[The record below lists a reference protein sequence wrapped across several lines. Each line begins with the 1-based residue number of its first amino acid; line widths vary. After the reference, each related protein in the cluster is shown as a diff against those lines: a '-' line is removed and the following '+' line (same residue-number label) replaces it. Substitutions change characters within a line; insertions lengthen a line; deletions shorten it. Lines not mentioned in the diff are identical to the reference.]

1 MPAKGNADSR
11 VTTASAMFA
20 GLAGLAIVANLAVAV
35 GYLAFH
41 DGAGR
46 AAAAS
51 SRPVAGA
58 LSAPSVATVNALLQR
73 RSRAVLARDR
83 AAFLATV
90 DPSGQAFR
98 AGQQVLF
105 DNLAKVPLSA
115 WRESLAD
122 TRPAVAA
129 DDGWT
134 ARLRLTYRL
143 RGFDRRDLVYTEY
156 LTFDRR
162 PGTGWMVSGDGAAH
176 GLRDDPQI
184 WNSGGLT
191 VVHGRRSLV
200 LAEDGAV
207 AGELPAARTAEL
219 RDIAARLDEGVGA
232 VSGVVGDRWARHA
245 VALVPATEQKA
256 EELAGDVRNLGD
268 IAALAAV
275 TGDEGGQGTGEDRL
289 VITPTAFGRLTALG
303 RRVVL
308 THELVH
314 VAMGGARDG
323 KTPMWLIEGLA
334 DYVGYKKAGVPTR
347 AAGRELAD
355 LIATG
360 GVPATLP
367 GATEFAGSGDRLSA
381 AYEEAWLAC
390 RMVAERYGEDR
401 LVRLYRTAEAEP
413 EDSGDPRLQDRALR
427 SVLGVGT
434 DRFVAL
440 WRAYVRRELA

>member
-1 MPAKGNADSR
+1 MPAKGNLDSR
-11 VTTASAMFA
+11 ATAPAMFA
-20 GLAGLAIVANLAVAV
+20 GLAGLAIVANLLAGV
-35 GYLAFH
+35 GYIAFH
-41 DGAGR
+41 DGESR
-46 AAAAS
+46 AAAS

-58 LSAPSVATVNALLQR
+58 PPAPSAATVNSLLQR
-73 RSRAVLARDR
+73 RSRAVLDRDR

-98 AGQQVLF
+98 AGQRTLF
-105 DNLAKVPLSA
+105 DNLAKVPLA
-115 WRESLAD
+115 VWKETLAD

-143 RGFDRRDLVYTEY
+143 RGFDRRDLVSTEY

-162 PGTGWMVSGDGAAH
+162 PGTGWTISGDGAAH

-184 WNSGGLT
+184 WNGGGLT
-191 VVHGRRSLV
+191 VVHGRRSIV

-207 AGELPAARTAEL
+207 AGQDSAARTAEL
-219 RDIAARLDEGVGA
+219 RDIAARLDQGIGT
-232 VSGVVGDRWARHA
+232 VSGVVGDRWARRV
-245 VALVPATEQKA
+245 VALVPATEQEA
-256 EELAGDVRNLGD
+256 EELVGDVRNLGD
-268 IAALAAV
+268 IAALATV
-275 TGDEGGQGTGEDRL
+275 TGDEGGRDTGEDRV

-303 RRVVL
+303 RHVVL

-334 DYVGYKKAGVPTR
+334 DYVGYKKAGVSTK

-355 LIATG
+355 LIATS

-367 GATEFAGSGDRLSA
+367 GTKEFAGSGDRLSA

-413 EDSGDPRLQDRALR
+413 QDAGDPRLQDHALR
-427 SVLGVGT
+427 SVLGIGT
-434 DRFVAL
+434 DRFDAL

>member
-1 MPAKGNADSR
+1 MPAKRKDSR
-11 VTTASAMFA
+11 ATTAPALFA
-20 GLAGLAIVANLAVAV
+20 GLAGLAIVANLVAAV
-35 GYLAFH
+35 GYIAFH
-41 DGAGR
+41 GGESR
-46 AAAAS
+46 AAAS
-51 SRPVAGA
+51 SRPAAGA
-58 LSAPSVATVNALLQR
+58 PPTPSVATVNSLLQR

-98 AGQQVLF
+98 AGQQLLF
-105 DNLAKVPLSA
+105 DNLSKVPLA
-115 WRESLAD
+115 VWKETLAD

-162 PGTGWMVSGDGAAH
+162 PGIGWVVSGDGAAH

-184 WNSGGLT
+184 WNGGGLT
-191 VVHGRRSLV
+191 VVHGRRSIV

-207 AGELPAARTAEL
+207 TGEAPAARTAEL
-219 RDIAARLDEGVGA
+219 RDIAARLDKGIGI
-232 VSGVVGDRWARHA
+232 VSGVVGDRWARHV
-245 VALVPATEQKA
+245 VALLPATEQKA

-268 IAALAAV
+268 IAALATV
-275 TGDEGGQGTGEDRL
+275 TGDESGRDTGEDRV
-289 VITPTAFGRLTALG
+289 VITPNAFGRLTALG
-303 RRVVL
+303 RHVVL

-334 DYVGYKKAGVPTR
+334 DYVGYKGTGVSTK

-355 LIATG
+355 LIARS

-401 LVRLYRTAEAEP
+401 LVRLYRTAESEP
-413 EDSGDPRLQDRALR
+413 EDPGDPRLQDRALR
-427 SVLGVGT
+427 SVLGIGT
-434 DRFVAL
+434 DRFDAL